1 MKCPLCE
8 KECESLDS
16 TKGILPPS
24 FHCPT
29 QVVIPP
35 FGYDGEFGGPRSHFI
50 RFSAGGWSTGSYY
63 EENAFLMPYR
73 LDNHLNSNVTYR
85 GDKAGNRTE
94 IIHKPTSHIFH
105 FGIDNR
111 QRHPAMDKH
120 PRNLRFNHV
129 LRLPLIHM
137 DIEER
142 LRQRLK
148 LLLLLS

>member
-1 MKCPLCE
+1 MLCPLCQ

-16 TKGILPPS
+16 SKGVLPPS

-35 FGYDGEFGGPRSHFI
+35 YGDNGEPGGPRSHFI
-50 RFSAGGWSTGSYY
+50 RFSSGGWSTGMYY
-63 EENAFLMPYR
+63 EENALLLPYR
-73 LDNHLNSNVTYR
+73 LDNHYNSNVTGR
-85 GDKAGNRTE
+85 VDKNGVETE
-94 IIHKPTSHIFH
+94 IVHRPVSHIFH

-111 QRHPAMDKH
+111 NRHPAMDKH
-120 PRNLRFNHV
+120 PRNPRFNHV
-129 LRLPLIHM
+129 LRTPLIHM

-148 LLLLLS
+148 LILLLS